1 MMRQTLCASAGAAL
15 AFGLVLL
22 GCGREKEAARAE
34 LGKIEE
40 ACRNGQPD
48 QARELMLKAV
58 ETNREF
64 RRAFD
69 RSAAAG
75 ADRSR
80 INACG
85 LVLSDIRRALRRR

>member
-1 MMRQTLCASAGAAL
+1 MTSKTARASTGATLACGL
-15 AFGLVLL
+15 ALL
-22 GCGREKEAARAE
+22 GCSHEKEAARAE
-34 LGKIEE
+34 LDQVEQ

-69 RSAAAG
+69 RSAAGG

-85 LVLSDIRRALRRR
+85 LVLSDLRRALRRR